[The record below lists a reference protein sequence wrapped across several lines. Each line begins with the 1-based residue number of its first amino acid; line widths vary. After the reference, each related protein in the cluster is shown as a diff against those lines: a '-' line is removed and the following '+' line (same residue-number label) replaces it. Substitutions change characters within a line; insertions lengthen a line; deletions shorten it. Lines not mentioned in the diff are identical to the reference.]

1 MQIPPFYANGAPH
14 SADEIIRDTLHFV
27 RTLLGMDVGFVS
39 EFSDGRRIFRYVDSR
54 DDFAPVC
61 VGGSEPL
68 EQSYCKRVV
77 DGRLPELLQDARQN
91 REALT
96 LPVTT
101 ALPIGAHLSVPIR
114 FSDGRLY
121 GTFCCFST
129 TPDQTLNERDL
140 RTLRLFADFVGKIL
154 EREANA
160 AAVKNEIR
168 SRLRAALD
176 GKQYRI
182 WYQPIIN
189 VAENRIVGYEALTR
203 FLIEPIRT
211 PDKWFNESLDVGLQ
225 VELEIAV
232 LDKALSGLSHLPDNT
247 YLSFNVSPET
257 ILQGSLNTLLKNYPL
272 ERLVLEVTEH
282 ASINDYS
289 AVTAILA
296 PFREKGLRLAVDDA
310 GAGYASFRHILK
322 LKPDVIK
329 LDISLIQRIDIDQS
343 CRALAAALIRFAEET
358 GSKVLAE
365 GVETYAEFDILRGLK
380 VANAQGF
387 LLGRPQ
393 PLSEQYS

>member
-1 MQIPPFYANGAPH
+1 MQIPPIYTNGAPH
-14 SADEIIRDTLHFV
+14 TGDEIIRDTLHFV
-27 RTLLGMDVGFVS
+27 RTLLGMEVGFVS
-39 EFSDGRRIFRYVDSR
+39 EFSDGQRIFRYVDSCG
-54 DDFAPVC
+54 DFAPTC
-61 VGGSEPL
+61 VGNSEPL
-68 EQSYCKRVV
+68 EQSFCKRVV
-77 DGRLPELLQDARQN
+77 DGRLPELLRDAQQN
-91 REALT
+91 TEALT
-96 LPVTT
+96 IPATT

-114 FSDGRLY
+114 FSDGRVY
-121 GTFCCFST
+121 GTFCCFSR

-154 EREANA
+154 ERESNA
-160 AAVKNEIR
+160 AAAKNQIR
-168 SRLRAALD
+168 ARLRAALD
-176 GKQYRI
+176 GNQYRI
-182 WYQPIIN
+182 WYQPIIS
-189 VAENRIVGYEALTR
+189 VAENRIVGHEALTR
-203 FLIEPIRT
+203 FLVEPVRT

-225 VELEIAV
+225 IELERAV
-232 LDKALSGLSHLPDNT
+232 LEKALAGLPQLPTNT

-257 ILQGSLNTLLKNYPL
+257 ILHGSLDALFKSYPL
-272 ERLVLEVTEH
+272 SRLVLEVTEH
-282 ASINDYS
+282 ASISDYT
-289 AVTAILA
+289 AIVTALA

-329 LDISLIQRIDIDQS
+329 LDISLIQRIDIDQG

-365 GVETYAEFDILRGLK
+365 GVETYAEFDILRGLN
-380 VANAQGF
+380 VATAQGF